1 MQNDQ
6 CGRLFAITGGCG
18 FIGAHLA
25 HALVARGDR
34 VRILDDLSTGRRDA
48 PPADA
53 EVIVGDVAD
62 PETVAEFVKGASGVF
77 HLAAIASVELCNQ
90 TWREAHRTNMYGTVT
105 VFEAARD
112 AADQPLP
119 VTWASSAAIYG
130 AAEDMPIVED
140 TPKQPMS
147 PYGADKL
154 GGELHA
160 AAAADLFNLPNTAC
174 RFFNVFGPGQDPGSP
189 YSGVITI
196 FANRLSQNQPVTIYG
211 DGGQSRDFIYVGDVV
226 AGLLA
231 SMERMIS
238 RQAAGEDARFD
249 AINFCTGKAVTV
261 KALAET
267 LKSLTGSTAL
277 IAHDAPR
284 GGDIRHS
291 LGDPSRMQDLL
302 GLKAETSLEDGLE
315 LLLDAGLAAGKAAQ

>member
-1 MQNDQ
+1 MQNDHQ
-6 CGRLFAITGGCG
+6 DRLFTITGGCG

-34 VRILDDLSTGRRDA
+34 VRILDDLSTGRREA

-62 PETVAEFVKGASGVF
+62 PKAVASAVAGASGVF
-77 HLAAIASVELCNQ
+77 HLAAIASVEKCNQ
-90 TWREAHRTNMYGTVT
+90 TWRAAHRTNMYGTVT

-112 AADQPLP
+112 AAEKPLP

-130 AAEDMPIVED
+130 AAETMPILED

-154 GGELHA
+154 GGEIHA
-160 AAAADLFNLPNTAC
+160 AAAADLFDLPNTAC

-196 FANRLSQNQPVTIYG
+196 FADRLARGLPVTIHG

-226 AGLLA
+226 SGLIA
-231 SMERMIS
+231 AMDRMMD
-238 RQAAGEDARFD
+238 RQAAGEPARFD
-249 AINFCTGKAVTV
+249 PINFCTGQGATV
-261 KALAET
+261 KELAEA
-267 LKSLTGSTAL
+267 LKSLTGTTAP
-277 IAHDAPR
+277 IIHAEPR

-291 LGDPSRMQDLL
+291 LGDATRMHDLL
-302 GLKAETSLEDGLE
+302 GIRAETSLEDGLAF
-315 LLLDAGLAAGKAAQ
+315 LLEARARASEAAE